1 MSFKR
6 LDPEDFLVSAQSV
19 SQTCWSGDVPSL
31 EEFFTSSA
39 QESSISGDYYLSVYQ
54 TQSQDPAAVTQFQIA
69 FGDVNGRGTVDY
81 NSEVSGKSPSA
92 TIYGQYRSLVLEDEN
107 ATFDFGGVTSNYFY
121 AISIERARYK
131 ESLFNGSL
139 ELQLSGSTGRVLH
152 LTDNSND
159 VTTPSYF
166 GVQPYYQII
175 SGSNGTAYN
184 KVSGELGNNTGYTST
199 SGSYGYFLPDTAT
212 LILNGSA
219 LDSPINAGG
228 MALNTG
234 LTANTN
240 NENPQRLY
248 VGISG
253 SSAFGSKF
261 SLGAQETL
269 TSDFVFIRVRNSEMN
284 YSENPSFI
292 SGSTGEVINSYF
304 IQNPQVYPTT
314 IGMYNDANELLAVAK
329 LSRPIQKD
337 FTKEALIR
345 VKLDF

>member
-19 SQTCWSGDVPSL
+19 SQTCWSGDIPTL

-39 QESSISGDYYLSVYQ
+39 QESSISGDYFLSVYQ
-54 TQSQDPAAVTQFQIA
+54 TQSEDPAAVTQFQIA
-69 FGDVNGRGTVDY
+69 FGDKTGRGTVDY
-81 NSEVSGKSPSA
+81 NPEVSNLSPSA

-107 ATFDFGGVTSNYFY
+107 ATFDFGGITSDYFY
-121 AISIERARYK
+121 VISIERARYK

-139 ELQLSGSTGRVLH
+139 GLQLSGSTGRVLH

-159 VTTPSYF
+159 VTTPSFF
-166 GVQPYYQII
+166 GVQPYYEII

-184 KVSGELGNNTGYTST
+184 KVSGELGNNTGFTST
-199 SGSYGYFLPDTAT
+199 SGSYGYYLPDTAT

-228 MALNTG
+228 LALGTG
-234 LTANTN
+234 LVANTN
-240 NENPQRLY
+240 NENPQKLY
-248 VGISG
+248 IVASG
-253 SSAFGSKF
+253 SGNF
-261 SLGAQETL
+261 SLAAQETL

-304 IQNPQVYPTT
+304 IQNPQVFPTT
-314 IGMYNDANELLAVAK
+314 IGMYNDGNELLAVAK